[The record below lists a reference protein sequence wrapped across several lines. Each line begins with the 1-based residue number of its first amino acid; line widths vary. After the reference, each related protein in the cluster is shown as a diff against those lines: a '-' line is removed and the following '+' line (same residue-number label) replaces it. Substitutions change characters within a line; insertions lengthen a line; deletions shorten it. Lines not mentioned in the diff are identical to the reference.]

1 MAHLKKE
8 QETTAIGA
16 KEKTRRAKKEKLAG
30 FVFQTQSHSW
40 QHLNL
45 SLPKEGGKRRDMRR
59 EEKVE
64 VSARKGKLFSA

>member
-45 SLPKEGGKRRDMRR
+45 SLPKEGH
-59 EEKVE
+59 EERGESGSK
-64 VSARKGKLFSA
+64 SKKGQIVLRLVH